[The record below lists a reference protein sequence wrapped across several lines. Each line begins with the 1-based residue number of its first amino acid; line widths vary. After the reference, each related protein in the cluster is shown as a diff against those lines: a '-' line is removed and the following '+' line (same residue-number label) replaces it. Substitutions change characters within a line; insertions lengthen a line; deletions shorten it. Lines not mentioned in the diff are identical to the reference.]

1 MHWNIVRFDTLDS
14 TNLEA
19 RRMIQ
24 NQSTGQ
30 SLHGTVVTAGQQT
43 GGKGR
48 LGRVWESP
56 SGTGLWFTAI
66 IQPQVPME
74 QASLYSFAAAVSVA
88 EAIRQAADLQ
98 VTLKWPNDVLLNGK
112 KLCGILLELI
122 PYSKTEYYIAI
133 GIGINVRQRKEDFPP
148 ELQEKAASLAMFSEK
163 TIDQPALLD
172 TILQQLKRT
181 CTQLEAQ
188 GFAPLRD
195 QWKAWSAIIG
205 QEVSVQQYGNVLYTG
220 IAEDIAMD
228 GSLLVRTADG
238 LQRVTAADVSLRS
251 KDGTYG
257 F

>member
-30 SLHGTVVTAGQQT
+30 SLHGTVITAGQQT

-122 PYSKTEYYIAI
+122 PYSKTEYY
-133 GIGINVRQRKEDFPP
+133 
-148 ELQEKAASLAMFSEK
+148 SLYA
-163 TIDQPALLD
+163 
-172 TILQQLKRT
+172 
-181 CTQLEAQ
+181 C
-188 GFAPLRD
+188 
-195 QWKAWSAIIG
+195 
-205 QEVSVQQYGNVLYTG
+205 Y
-220 IAEDIAMD
+220 
-228 GSLLVRTADG
+228 TADG
-238 LQRVTAADVSLRS
+238 
-251 KDGTYG
+251 YE
-257 F
+257 